1 MITCDEFLT
10 EFGDYLENRASA
22 EVREQLEAHLAQCH
36 SCLVLYDSTLKTIKI
51 VTDSHSFDL
60 PADVSEPI
68 VDSLMS
74 KLRGQHG
81 HKA

>member
-22 EVREQLEAHLAQCH
+22 EVREQLESHLAQCH
-36 SCLVLYDSTLKTIKI
+36 TCHVLYDSTLKTVKI

-60 PADVSEPI
+60 PADVSEAI
-68 VDSLMS
+68 VESLMS
-74 KLRGQHG
+74 KLRSQRGQ
-81 HKA
+81 KA